1 MNVALYIA
9 RRINSS
15 VRNKK
20 SLSHPIITIA
30 TAGIALGLAV
40 MIISVAIVTGFK
52 KEIRNKVSG
61 FGSHIQILNFDS
73 NKSFETQP
81 IEKDKGY
88 YPFIKTLKG
97 VKHMQVFATKAGI
110 IKTKDEIQG
119 VVLKGVGSDY
129 DWSFFKKNLIA
140 GDVFK
145 IDDSIKSKNILIS
158 QTLANLLKLK
168 PGQDIAM
175 FFIQDPP
182 RMQRFTISGIY
193 NTSLDEF
200 DKLFVL
206 CDIKHIQKLN
216 NWSPNLVSGFE
227 VEIEEFN
234 ELDRMNEEI
243 SNIIN
248 YDFFENNT
256 RMRVISIREKHPQI
270 FDWLGL
276 MDMNVWVILILMV
289 AVAGVNM
296 ISGLLIL
303 ILERTNM
310 IGVLKSVGAENFRIR
325 NIFLYQSVFIISKG
339 LFWGNLIGIS
349 ICLIQQQF
357 HVLKLDPASYYLDAV
372 PVNFNIPYI
381 LLLNIGTL
389 LITVFM
395 LVLPSLIIS
404 SISPAKTIR
413 FN

>member
-1 MNVALYIA
+1 LNVALYIA